1 MNLSLDFI
9 KRLLSDNGV
18 SNERAIQAAIEN
30 LGGAADAKI
39 DSSTVA
45 DFNLRGY
52 KNFSPMIATVDL
64 AHLK

>member
-18 SNERAIQAAIEN
+18 SSERAIQAAIEN

-39 DSSTVA
+39 ESSTVV
-45 DFNLRGY
+45 DFNL
-52 KNFSPMIATVDL
+52 
-64 AHLK
+64 LKEVIKTSRQ